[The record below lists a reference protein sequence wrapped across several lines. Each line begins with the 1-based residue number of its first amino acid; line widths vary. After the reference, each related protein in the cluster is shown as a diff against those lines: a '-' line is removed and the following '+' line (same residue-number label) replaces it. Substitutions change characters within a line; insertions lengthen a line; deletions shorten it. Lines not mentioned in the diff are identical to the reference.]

1 MKIIGLNHG
10 EIDSSAALVVG
21 GKVVAACSEER
32 FNRQKK
38 SRAFPQ
44 QALQFCLRTG
54 RLELQGCDAVA
65 QAWNPGES
73 WLKYNPLISAHRIRR
88 EDNFYSI
95 PDHLFSFSGR
105 RPLDWSAMDFPAGA
119 GVPRIYHIT
128 HHRAHAANAFFL
140 SPFDEAAILTCD
152 WRGEFESTTWCVGR
166 GNRISVLDR
175 LSVPHSLGM
184 FYATFTELLG
194 YRPDNDEWKVMALSA
209 FDVDCRRAYRK
220 LKGTYTLLDNGHFE
234 LDQSYYKGALL
245 DQPRL
250 YTKKLQDLLGG
261 RCGKPGEDIT
271 EWHCVVAKAMQQAA
285 EDIATH
291 ALRYLHKATGSRNLA
306 VSGGFFMNS
315 VFNGKV
321 LDNTP
326 FQRFYVS
333 YAPGDLG
340 NSVGAAL
347 YAAHCIHHERRRESP
362 RLSYL
367 GPEYSAAD
375 IEQCLERRRLRYE
388 RCRSI
393 ERDIARL
400 LAEGQIVAVFQGRME
415 FGERAL
421 GNRSILAD
429 PRREDIKDR
438 INASIKYRES
448 YRPFAPSVL
457 LEEAHHYFDVPKG
470 FDAPYMERV
479 VPVRPRFR
487 KVLPAITH
495 VDGSGRI
502 HTVRKEHNPRYY
514 RIIDQ
519 FRKITG
525 FPVVL
530 NTSFNINGEPIVAS
544 PDDALNTFFNSGIEY
559 LALGDFL
566 LSKTP

>member
-54 RLELQGCDAVA
+54 RLELPGCDAVA

-73 WLKYNPLISAHRIRR
+73 WLKYNPLISTHRVRR
-88 EDNFYSI
+88 EDNFYAI

-105 RPLDWSAMDFPAGA
+105 RPLDWSAMDFPTGA
-119 GVPRIYHIT
+119 GVPRIYHVT

-140 SPFDEAAILTCD
+140 SPFEEAAILTCD

-166 GNRISVLDR
+166 GNGITVLDR

-220 LKGTYTLLDNGHFE
+220 LKDTYALLDNGRFE

-261 RCGKPGEDIT
+261 RCGQPGDDIT
-271 EWHCVVAKAMQQAA
+271 EWHCVVARAMQQAA

-291 ALRYLHKATGSRNLA
+291 ALRHLHKATKLRNLA

-340 NSVGAAL
+340 NSIGAAL

-375 IEQCLERRRLRYE
+375 IEQCLNRRRLRYE
-388 RCRSI
+388 RRPSM
-393 ERDIARL
+393 ERDIAGL
-400 LAEGQIVAVFQGRME
+400 VAGGHIVAVFQGRME

-421 GNRSILAD
+421 GNRSILAA
-429 PRREDIKDR
+429 RTSRT
-438 INASIKYRES
+438 ASTPASSTGRAT
-448 YRPFAPSVL
+448 APSRRRCCSRRPTTTSTSPRGSTRL
-457 LEEAHHYFDVPKG
+457 TWNGWCRSVPG
-470 FDAPYMERV
+470 SA
-479 VPVRPRFR
+479 RPCRR
-487 KVLPAITH
+487 SRTWTA
-495 VDGSGRI
+495 R
-502 HTVRKEHNPRYY
+502 
-514 RIIDQ
+514 
-519 FRKITG
+519 
-525 FPVVL
+525 
-530 NTSFNINGEPIVAS
+530 VAS
-544 PDDALNTFFNSGIEY
+544 TRCARRTTPATIASSISSGSSP
-559 LALGDFL
+559 A
-566 LSKTP
+566 SRSCSTPRSTSTANPSWRRPTMP

>member
-1 MKIIGLNHG
+1 MNIIGLNHG
-10 EIDSSAALVVG
+10 EMDSSAALVVDG
-21 GKVVAACSEER
+21 RVVAGSSEER

-44 QALQFCLRTG
+44 KALEFCLRTG
-54 RLELQGCDAVA
+54 GLELAGCGAVA

-73 WLKYNPLISAHRIRR
+73 WLRYNPLISAHRVRR
-88 EDNFYSI
+88 EDNFYAI

-105 RPLDWSAMDFPAGA
+105 QSMDWVAMDFPAGA
-119 GVPRIYHIT
+119 GIPRIYHVT

-152 WRGEFESTTWCVGR
+152 WRGEFESTTWCAGR
-166 GNRISVLDR
+166 GHQISVLDR
-175 LSVPHSLGM
+175 QSAPHSLGM

-194 YRPDNDEWKVMALSA
+194 YRSDNDEWKVMALSA
-209 FDVDCRRAYRK
+209 FDVDCRKAYKK
-220 LKGTYTLLDNGHFE
+220 LSGTYTLLDNGRFE

-245 DQPRL
+245 DQPRM

-261 RCGKPGEDIT
+261 RCGQPGEDIT
-271 EWHCVVAKAMQQAA
+271 EWHCVVAKAMQQVA

-291 ALRYLHKATGSRNLA
+291 ALRHLHKTTKSRNLA

-321 LDNTP
+321 LEKTP
-326 FQRFYVS
+326 FRRFYVS

-347 YAAHCIHHERRRESP
+347 YAAHCIHHEPRRESP

-367 GPEYSAAD
+367 GPEYSATE
-375 IEQCLERRRLRYE
+375 IEQCLHRRRLSAE
-388 RCRSI
+388 RRPSI
-393 ERDIARL
+393 EKDIARL
-400 LAEGQIVAVFQGRME
+400 LAEGHIVAVFQGRME
-415 FGERAL
+415 FGDRAL

-457 LEEAHHYFDVPKG
+457 HEEAHRYFDVPEG
-470 FDAPYMERV
+470 FEAPYMERV
-479 VPVRPRFR
+479 VQVRPRFR
-487 KVLPAITH
+487 KALPAITH

-502 HTVRKEHNPRYY
+502 HTVRREHNPRYY

-519 FRKITG
+519 FRKISG

-566 LSKTP
+566 LTKTR